1 MSENEFELAKEV
13 VIVRRRKG
21 GGEEGHHG
29 GAWKIAYADF
39 MTAMMAFFLVMWL
52 VSMTDDKTIV
62 QIANYF
68 NPLQLTDAAPSK
80 KGLRDA
86 DPKSPNASG
95 PEKKESGQGENTTPG
110 RERYEAARKENSA
123 IAEAKI
129 FVDPMS
135 ALDNVASASFDI
147 GPAQG
152 PFEDYGLTPEHVASP
167 GEGERWERQSPAGL
181 GDGKR
186 PYGGQE
192 GADIANVE
200 KPTNDGKA
208 GLDGI
213 EAHGTGKSSSPDG
226 NDADKSEA
234 ELSKKVFEA
243 VRDLQDAGP
252 QLAVQAT
259 SEGVLLSVMDH
270 DGFEMFKRSSAE
282 PEPQTLRFLERVTPI
297 LLQAGGKIV
306 IRGHTDAT
314 TFRTSSYDNWRL
326 STARAHMVHYML
338 RRAGLPDQR
347 LEKIEGL
354 ADTSPRIPSDPYAA
368 QNRRIEILLKVSRK

>member
-1 MSENEFELAKEV
+1 MNDDKFELAKEV

-86 DPKSPNASG
+86 DPKSPNASVS
-95 PEKKESGQGENTTPG
+95 EKNENGQGENTTPG
-110 RERYEAARKENSA
+110 RDRYEAARKEKSA
-123 IAEAKI
+123 IAEAKM
-129 FVDPMS
+129 FVDPMA
-135 ALDNVASASFDI
+135 ALDNVSSANFDI

-152 PFEDYGLTPEHVASP
+152 PFEDYGLTPEHVGAP
-167 GEGERWERQSPAGL
+167 GESGSQQRQSQAGL
-181 GDGKR
+181 EDDKEADGAQLR
-186 PYGGQE
+186 AE
-192 GADIANVE
+192 IADVE

-208 GLDGI
+208 GPARIGAQST
-213 EAHGTGKSSSPDG
+213 EKSPPSES
-226 NDADKSEA
+226 NDAETSETYF
-234 ELSKKVFEA
+234 SNKVFEA

-259 SEGVLLSVMDH
+259 SEGVLVSVMDH

-338 RRAGLPDQR
+338 RRAGLPDER

-354 ADTSPRIPSDPYAA
+354 ADTDPRIASDPYAA
-368 QNRRIEILLKVSRK
+368 QNRRIEILLKVTRK